1 MTTNIS
7 DVEAD
12 VVIAGAGPVGM
23 ALSIALSNLGV
34 SNVVVERGVGVHP
47 LPRAAV
53 IDAELH
59 QSFIANGL
67 GEKLAPLLTPIRA
80 ADYVDVDGK
89 VLVGG
94 DLSGIR
100 MFGGLP
106 AASLHFQPELDAML
120 LHEMQAR
127 GGRFLSGVAFT
138 GVEQDASGVRLL
150 VDGGDEVRGRWLVG
164 CDGASSTIRR
174 SVGIER
180 EDLGFEQDWLVV
192 DMRLHDRAASGLPDV
207 VRQVCDPARPVTMVS
222 GHRDVY
228 RWEFQLQPGEDLRE
242 MNQPEHVWRLVSPWV
257 NPTNADIIRSASYRF
272 HGLVATSFRA
282 GHVFLAGDAAHQM
295 PPFMGQ
301 GLNSGW
307 RDAFNLAWK
316 MRWVRDGLADDALL
330 DTYGTERIHHSRV
343 TVERS
348 IEAGQLIDQFAGR
361 VSHGIKPGK
370 GYGGGTAR
378 PRYGNGAVVE
388 GHSRVGTAFDAW
400 HLIGDGADAL
410 THMTVV
416 SSNGCEAAVPSR
428 GLWRSV
434 ALSPADTMGVDHV
447 VVRPDGFIAAACDD
461 ASIDAVLRE
470 LCLRMGC

>member
-1 MTTNIS
+1 
-7 DVEAD
+7 VETE

-34 SNVVVERGVGVHP
+34 ANVVVERGAGVHP

-59 QSFIANGL
+59 QAFILHGL
-67 GEKLAPLLTPIRA
+67 GDELAPLLTPIRA
-80 ADYVDVDGK
+80 ADYVDANGK

-94 DLSGIR
+94 DVSGIR
-100 MFGGLP
+100 LFDDLP
-106 AASLHFQPELDAML
+106 SASFHFQPEIDAL
-120 LHEMQAR
+120 FLRELRAR
-127 GGRFLSGVAFT
+127 GGGFMPETPFV
-138 GVEQDASGVRLL
+138 GVEQSVDGVRLL
-150 VDGGDEVRGRWLVG
+150 LEDGRAVSGRWLVG

-174 SVGIER
+174 SVGIDH

-192 DMRLHDRAASGLPDV
+192 DTRIHDRAGSGLPDV
-207 VRQVCDPARPVTMVS
+207 ARQICDPMRPVTMIS
-222 GHRDVY
+222 CHRDVY
-228 RWEFQLQPGEDLRE
+228 RWEFQLQPGEDPKE
-242 MNQPEHVWRLVSPWV
+242 MNQPGNVWSLLSPWV
-257 NPTNADIIRSASYRF
+257 NPLMADIIRSASYRF
-272 HGLVATSFRA
+272 HGLVATTFRA
-282 GHVFLAGDAAHQM
+282 GNVFLAGDAAHQM

-316 MRWVRDGLADDALL
+316 MRWVRDGLADDCLL
-330 DTYGTERIHHSRV
+330 DTYDPERIHHSRV

-370 GYGGGTAR
+370 AYGSGTAR
-378 PRYGNGAVVE
+378 PRYEAGAVV
-388 GHSRVGTAFDAW
+388 GDHPRTGTVYDKW
-400 HLIGDGADAL
+400 HLIGGDASAL

-416 SSNGCEAAVPSR
+416 SSNRGVPALPAR

-434 ALSPADTMGVDHV
+434 ALSSADSLGADHV
-447 VVRPDGFIAAACDD
+447 VVRPDGFIAAVCDD
-461 ASIDAVLRE
+461 ASVDAMLRE
-470 LCLRMGC
+470 LCSRMCV

>member
-1 MTTNIS
+1 MEV
-7 DVEAD
+7 DVI
-12 VVIAGAGPVGM
+12 IAGAGPVGM
-23 ALSIALSNLGV
+23 ALSIALSNLGL

-59 QSFIANGL
+59 QAFIANGL
-67 GEKLAPLLTPIRA
+67 GEQLVPLLTPIRA
-80 ADYVDVDGK
+80 ADYVDADGK

-94 DLSGIR
+94 DLSALR
-100 MFGGLP
+100 MFGDLP
-106 AASLHFQPELDAML
+106 AASLHFQPELDALL
-120 LHEMQAR
+120 LHELQAR
-127 GGRFLSGVAFT
+127 GGRFLPGVAFT

-150 VDGGDEVRGRWLVG
+150 VDGGEPIHCRWLVG

-207 VRQVCDPARPVTMVS
+207 VRQICDPARPVTMVS

-242 MNQPEHVWRLVSPWV
+242 MNTPEHVWRLVSPWV
-257 NPTNADIIRSASYRF
+257 NPSNADIIRSASYRF

-282 GHVFLAGDAAHQM
+282 GNVFLAGDAAHQM

-330 DTYGTERIHHSRV
+330 DTYGAERIHHSRV

-370 GYGGGTAR
+370 GYGAGTAR
-378 PRYGNGAVVE
+378 PRYASGAVV
-388 GHSRVGTAFDAW
+388 GVHPRVGTAFDAW
-400 HLIGDGADAL
+400 HLIDDDARVL
-410 THMTVV
+410 SHMTVV
-416 SSNGCEAAVPSR
+416 SSNGRVPTLPSR
-428 GLWRSV
+428 GLWRSL
-434 ALSPADTMGVDHV
+434 ALSPTDTMGVDHV

-461 ASIDAVLRE
+461 VSIDDVLRQ
-470 LCLRMGC
+470 LCSHMGC